1 MSKRT
6 LARAVGAALA
16 TVGLAVAT
24 PGVAQAHEC
33 FIANRSAQATAAVG
47 KMKPSEKGQVWWTL
61 NVRDVIAEEVAGG
74 LYNAAQGACV
84 LAEYEKT
91 GAPWSFAIMVKVP
104 KSHEGVL
111 GSKNPHRDEKAADHQ
126 GIDEIFA
133 AHGEAIMGSYATCGV
148 SFGEPPE

>member
-6 LARAVGAALA
+6 LARAVGAAVVTL
-16 TVGLAVAT
+16 GLAAAT

-47 KMKPSEKGQVWWTL
+47 KLKPSEKGQVWWTL
-61 NVRDVIAEEVAGG
+61 DVRDVIAEEVSAG
-74 LYNAAQGACV
+74 YYT
-84 LAEYEKT
+84 AEKGDCILEEYGET

-133 AHGEAIMGSYATCGV
+133 AHGDAIVGSYAACGV
-148 SFGEPPE
+148 EF